1 MIKINNLTTVSIFK
15 LNASA
20 MNLYVPISDLLICF
34 LRSIIEVSRELI
46 SVNKLTLIL
55 LIFSTFDYND
65 DILTCIPS
73 RVLDFNSTDFLST
86 TFS

>member
-1 MIKINNLTTVSIFK
+1 M
-15 LNASA
+15 
-20 MNLYVPISDLLICF
+20 
-34 LRSIIEVSRELI
+34 SRELI
-46 SVNKLTLIL
+46 SDNKLTLIL
-55 LIFSTFDYND
+55 LIFSTFDSND